1 MAQVRPIT
9 SEALEAQIR
18 DLLPSQNGFTEDL
31 QASNVITPII
41 DLSSAA
47 GGSSTPEFLQRAWDF
62 STGHTFLSGTSSST
76 IVNTTGFWQVDVT
89 SSLRTNGDKAK
100 LEISD
105 GTTRKIIWEFDSVA
119 SGAGT
124 SPGGEVTDG
133 QFVAFLRAGDSLIAS
148 LSGANC
154 AFNLW
159 YRQIADVN
167 GKLVDPQGFT
177 PQ

>member
-1 MAQVRPIT
+1 MAQIRPVT

-18 DLLPSQNGFTEDL
+18 NLLPSQNGFSEDL

-41 DLSSAA
+41 DLTNAA
-47 GGSSTPEFLQRAWDF
+47 EGSSTPEFLQRAWDF
-62 STGHTFLSGTSSST
+62 STGHTFLSGSSNAT
-76 IVNTTGFWQVDVT
+76 IVNNTGFWQIDVT

-105 GTTRKIIWEFDSVA
+105 GITSKIIWEFDSVA

-133 QFVAFLRAGDSLIAS
+133 QFVAFLRSGDSLVAT
-148 LSGANC
+148 LVGAQC

-167 GKLVDPQGFT
+167 GVLVDPQGFT